1 VRRFWFLLAGAALW
15 LFLFVIPALADGG
28 PHMVLV
34 NSGSSTLTADS
45 CAGCHRAHTA
55 QGEFLLKASSEEA
68 LCLSCHGSSSNGATT
83 NVELGV
89 QFRPAG
95 DGTRTGVELG
105 ALRDGGFLTAYI
117 NASAPTRL
125 TYQRGWND
133 SPFNLVAAIST
144 RPKVGAIGTAGTL
157 GTAENTTS
165 AHIDI
170 VDPTNLTN
178 GIADQQTVWGKGV
191 SGLGTAAVT
200 LTCVDCHNPHGNGN
214 YRILRPVPGL
224 ESDPLGSPTS
234 VEVVAT
240 YANADT
246 IVMST
251 QHGLVAGDTVQF
263 SGSVANLANAPTTY
277 VVTSVVNGFTIKV
290 ATALAATGATT
301 AFDINANWTGSGL
314 VVRTSVSVADVPVD
328 PDGLPGNG
336 IENPTKNYTIL
347 QTKGSQ
353 GVNLT
358 YLLYAR
364 DVVNALGATGVAA
377 NQLPVNIHAV
387 LQSGTTYV
395 FETDGNVA
403 HGLAVGDLVTMSGSG
418 FGGFT
423 PSANPYTVAAVSF
436 SGSYYLNRF
445 TLVGVTLTSAA
456 GTGSVVRNGIP
467 GDYSATGG
475 DYFHRTVPWNPTLVN
490 PSCDPLT
497 STGSETT
504 ASSNNG
510 IYCGAANDAPN
521 GRPNAILAV
530 GNAASA
536 VVLGQ
541 QAFNDQIST
550 WCSQCHTRYYS
561 NTNQQSG
568 TLEPSAALSAI
579 PLVSSSGANI
589 SIATYAPTGV
599 RYGGPGYG
607 DKVTFA
613 GTGNAI
619 LDSNEFLVIATGT
632 GTFQVTLATNT
643 LGGAAFVPAPT
654 ISTGTFTRTYQWSAA
669 SWWYPRNQVVPTD
682 PYQFQHQTTTNRACV
697 TCHVSH
703 GSNAL
708 MTGQNGTDFSAQVP
722 YPGGTYNGSVVS
734 YSSRLLKVNN
744 RGTCQMCHDPT
755 GTVAAGTL
763 SGVAQPVP

>member
-1 VRRFWFLLAGAALW
+1 MRRFWFLLAGAALW
-15 LFLFVIPALADGG
+15 LFLFVVPALADGG

-68 LCLSCHGSSSNGATT
+68 LCLSCHGSASAGATT

-95 DGTRTGVELG
+95 DGTRTGVALG
-105 ALRDGGFLTAYI
+105 ALRDGGFLKAYI

-125 TYQRGWND
+125 VYQRGWD
-133 SPFNLVAAIST
+133 DAPFNLVAAMST
-144 RPKVGAIGTAGTL
+144 RPKVSAIGTGGTL
-157 GTAENTTS
+157 GTAGNVTS
-165 AHIDI
+165 AHVDI

-214 YRILRPVPGL
+214 YRILRPVPGI
-224 ESDPLGSPTS
+224 ESNPLGSPTS

-246 IVMST
+246 IVMSA

-263 SGSVANLANAPTTY
+263 SGSVANLANATNY

-301 AFDINANWTGSGL
+301 AFDINANWTGSGS

-328 PDGLPGNG
+328 PDGNPANG
-336 IENPTKNYTIL
+336 IENPTKNYTIIE
-347 QTKGSQ
+347 TKGSQ
-353 GVNLT
+353 GVNST

-364 DVVNALGATGVAA
+364 DVINALGATGVAA
-377 NQLPVNIHAV
+377 NQTAV
-387 LQSGTTYV
+387 SITSVQTGGTAFNTA
-395 FETDGNVA
+395 TP
-403 HGLAVGDLVTMSGSG
+403 HGLAVGDLVTIAGLP
-418 FGGFT
+418 GGL
-423 PSANPYTVAAVSF
+423 ANGTYTVSAVSF
-436 SGSYYLNRF
+436 SGSYYMDRF
-445 TLVGVTLTSAA
+445 SLVGVSGLPVGATS
-456 GTGSVVRNGIP
+456 GTVVRQGIA

-510 IYCGAANDAPN
+510 IYCGVANDAPN

-530 GNAASA
+530 GTAASA
-536 VVLGQ
+536 AVLGQ

-568 TLEPSAALSAI
+568 TLEPSSDLSAI
-579 PLVSSSGANI
+579 PMATSTSPNI

-613 GTGNAI
+613 GTGNGT
-619 LDSNEFLVIATGT
+619 LDSTEFYVIATGT
-632 GTFQVTLATNT
+632 GTFQVSTS
-643 LGGAAFVPAPT
+643 LGGSAFTWAGT
-654 ISTGTFTRTYQWSAA
+654 ITGNFTRTYQWSAA
-669 SWWYPRNQVVPTD
+669 SWWYPRNQAVPTD
-682 PYQFQHQTTTNRACV
+682 PYKFQHQTTTNRACV

-703 GSNAL
+703 GSNAV

-722 YPGGTYNGSVVS
+722 YPGGTYTGSVVS
-734 YSSRLLKVNN
+734 YSSRLLKVDN

-755 GTVAAGTL
+755 GTLPAGTL
-763 SGVAQPVP
+763 TGLAQPVP